1 MPLPLLE
8 LPPELLIQILAS
20 LPISPLLKFA
30 QTSRYA
36 RNLAYSNLHSL
47 SLAISSSR
55 RPTWYEKLVPLP
67 VDSLPPSRID
77 CEPHKIL
84 VRIPQAWNFSYPT
97 LFNFHNKIITSV
109 LNRHATTLK
118 TLELSLWTLST
129 SVAQALAD
137 LPALRE
143 LKIKVENLHPVPRAQ
158 LNLQRKQEREAWDI
172 LSQSAIWPPRIQHL
186 RIENAEITST
196 QISTLLTK
204 TTQCAGLELIRCDML
219 TNALFDSL
227 NSPTCAKVQHSLESL
242 GVIHCGNVHLN
253 QTALEV
259 ISKMHRLQTLDL
271 HGCSGLDGE
280 VLDAWNRESWHIAVF
295 VAPRRTAD
303 KENLFIEVDPEY
315 VLGEWD

>member
-47 SLAISSSR
+47 SLAVSASR
-55 RPTWYEKLVPLP
+55 RPTWYKKLVHLP

-77 CEPHKIL
+77 REPHKIL
-84 VRIPQAWNFSYPT
+84 VRIPQAWDFSYPT

-109 LNRHATTLK
+109 LSRHATTLR
-118 TLELSLWTLST
+118 TLELTLWTLST
-129 SVAQALAD
+129 SVAQALAN

-143 LKIKVENLHPVPRAQ
+143 LKIKIENLQPIPRTQ
-158 LNLQRKQEREAWDI
+158 LNLHRKQERDSWDI
-172 LSQSAIWPPRIQHL
+172 ICQRAIWAPQIQHL

-204 TTQCAGLELIRCDML
+204 TTQCTGLELIRCDML
-219 TNALFDSL
+219 TNGLFDSL
-227 NSPTCAKVQHSLESL
+227 NSLTCAKIQHSLESL
-242 GVIHCGNVHLN
+242 SVVHCGNVHLN
-253 QTALEV
+253 QTALEA
-259 ISKMHRLQTLDL
+259 ISKMHRLQVRQSFRSASLSDHTHDTMPCACDL
-271 HGCSGLDGE
+271 RGAALHTIRGAC
-280 VLDAWNRESWHIAVF
+280 
-295 VAPRRTAD
+295 
-303 KENLFIEVDPEY
+303 
-315 VLGEWD
+315 